1 MDAAIGV
8 SYEEWVAEVIRLATA
23 GGAGGVDYSADE
35 VSEVLGGGWQSV
47 YESGEETAE
56 AASAMRALLD
66 DLRRDKAR
74 LERRQAA
81 GDSWPTY
88 EEWVEQLRMIVTS
101 AEDEGGRYTGA
112 EFDGVLG
119 EGWQNVYGRAE
130 TPEEAAEAV
139 MGFIRA
145 GRRAAEPRQ
154 RGRELSAAW
163 ACRQLGITP
172 RCLRRLTADTMLLW
186 AHAGTRTKGMPPGA
200 YAGVMEAEIKLDGDG
215 SYSYGATDT
224 LTEGDHAF
232 TFGNFM
238 LEGTKVVL
246 LLERGATSG
255 DGTKA
260 FALLARVIRQ
270 INEDPLVSG
279 GNSVSALWC
288 VQPGLA
294 AAGGGVVA

>member
-1 MDAAIGV
+1 MGAAVGV

-23 GGAGGVDYSADE
+23 GGAGGVDYSDEE

-47 YESGEETAE
+47 YESGEETTE

-88 EEWVEQLRMIVTS
+88 ERWVEQLRVIVTS
-101 AEDEGGRYTGA
+101 SEDEDGRYTDA

-119 EGWQNVYGRAE
+119 AGWQNVYERAE

-145 GRRAAEPRQ
+145 GRRAARPRL
-154 RGRELSAAW
+154 RGRVLSAAW
-163 ACRQLGITP
+163 ACTQLGITP

-186 AHAGTRTKGMPPGA
+186 AHSGTRTKDMTPGT
-200 YAGVMEAEIKLDGDG
+200 YAGVMEAEIRLDGDG

-224 LTEGDHAF
+224 LTEGEHAF
-232 TFGNFM
+232 TFGNFV
-238 LEGTKVVL
+238 LEGSKLVL
-246 LLERGATSG
+246 LLERGATAG

-270 INEDPLVSG
+270 INESPLVSG
-279 GNSVSALWC
+279 GNPVSALWC
-288 VQPGLA
+288 TQP
-294 AAGGGVVA
+294 GVVATGEGVGA